1 MIGNSYYG
9 PSTTTVI
16 VGTVALFLNNPA
28 NGRLGVFG
36 FTNARRQPLNSPSS
50 TTSMLNAATID
61 AAEVLDSSSS
71 IISESGGEATENE
84 TDKFYAGECDQTDED
99 CLLFQ
104 ALSTSDSV
112 TADEDSIATRAQDN
126 ISQTIARRVERI
138 PSIMKLILPA
148 IAILVTSTIF
158 RTPLLQH
165 LTAFSAWYMICLDT
179 YPLITKC
186 ITGGIVALL
195 GDYGAQLFEYSSAL
209 STVASSAAATTTK
222 RKSASKKRMTL
233 SDWDRRR
240 GIARFLECLLISTP
254 LMHMGYD
261 YFEHILPIAGSSTA
275 TTGIYKCLATLS
287 HIVAD
292 SVFLDGISV
301 GTAIIFTGLL
311 EGHSLRRYVLP
322 NLRDVYL
329 STYLAS
335 VVTSAALLPIQFLS
349 FRYLPV
355 QLRVLSVNALD
366 LVWTA
371 VVSFVS
377 HNGDVVDD
385 KEVC

>member
-1 MIGNSYYG
+1 
-9 PSTTTVI
+9 
-16 VGTVALFLNNPA
+16 
-28 NGRLGVFG
+28 
-36 FTNARRQPLNSPSS
+36 
-50 TTSMLNAATID
+50 MLNAATID
-61 AAEVLDSSSS
+61 AAEVLDRSS
-71 IISESGGEATENE
+71 ISDNGSAATQKANYGG
-84 TDKFYAGECDQTDED
+84 DCDDTDED

-104 ALSTSDSV
+104 ALSNTLDSS
-112 TADEDSIATRAQDN
+112 TADVDSIATRNEDN
-126 ISQTIARRVERI
+126 SQTRSLERL
-138 PSIMKLILPA
+138 PGIMKLMLPA

-165 LTAFSAWYMICLDT
+165 LTAFSTWYMMCLDT
-179 YPLITKC
+179 NPLIIKC
-186 ITGGIVALL
+186 ITGGIVALF
-195 GDYGAQLFEYSSAL
+195 GDYGAQLFEYSSA
-209 STVASSAAATTTK
+209 SSAVASSAAATTTK
-222 RKSASKKRMTL
+222 RKSAKKRMAL

-292 SVFLDGISV
+292 SVLLDGISV

-335 VVTSAALLPIQFLS
+335 VVTSAALLPIQFIS
-349 FRYLPV
+349 FRFLPV

-377 HNGDVVDD
+377 HNGDVEDD
-385 KEVC
+385 KAVC

>member
-1 MIGNSYYG
+1 MIGTSYYRR
-9 PSTTTVI
+9 STTTVV
-16 VGTVALFLNNPA
+16 VGTVALLLNNPA
-28 NGRLGVFG
+28 NGSLGVFG
-36 FTNARRQPLNSPSS
+36 FTNARRQLLNPPSS
-50 TTSMLNAATID
+50 TPMLTLNAATID

-71 IISESGGEATENE
+71 ISDSGGVAPE
-84 TDKFYAGECDQTDED
+84 KFFVGECDETDED
-99 CLLFQ
+99 CRLFQ
-104 ALSTSDSV
+104 ALSASLDST
-112 TADEDSIATRAQDN
+112 TADEDSIATRNEDTDK
-126 ISQTIARRVERI
+126 QTTARSVERM
-138 PSIMKLILPA
+138 PNIMKVILPT

-165 LTAFSAWYMICLDT
+165 LTAFSVWYMMCLDS

-186 ITGGIVALL
+186 ITGGVVALL
-195 GDYGAQLFEYSSAL
+195 GDYGAQLFEYSSE
-209 STVASSAAATTTK
+209 SSATATTTTK
-222 RKSASKKRMTL
+222 QKSSARKRMTL

-275 TTGIYKCLATLS
+275 TTSIYKCFATLS

-292 SVFLDGISV
+292 SVLLDGISV
-301 GTAIIFTGLL
+301 GTAIVFTGLL

-377 HNGDVVDD
+377 HNGDVEDD
-385 KEVC
+385 KAFC